1 MRFRAT
7 IELSG
12 KTATGVPVPDEVVEA
27 LGDSKRPAVKVKIEN
42 YTYRSTVSRMGGRFM
57 VPLSAEHRT
66 AAGVQAGDQIDVDLE
81 LDTEPRVV
89 EVPADLG
96 AALDAEP
103 AARKAFDKLPFTHQK
118 EWVRSIED
126 AKKPETR
133 VRRIEK
139 AVTTLRG

>member
-7 IELSG
+7 IELNG

-27 LGDSKRPAVKVKIEN
+27 LGDSKRPAVKVKIKS

-57 VPLSAEHRT
+57 LPLSAEHRT
-66 AAGVQAGDQIDVDLE
+66 AAGVEAGDQIDVDLE

-89 EVPADLG
+89 AVPDDFG
-96 AALDAEP
+96 QALDAEP